1 MGGTAL
7 IRLEKEAGEN
17 AGSTHRSE
25 DFRQAPLGLMRRR
38 RQRAVLFTHLHSY
51 LVPLALLDQLIVAAR
66 LLEPDV
72 REEKNQNHHPGDRDV
87 VRLGDD
93 TPKLPKSADML
104 HCQLPCT
111 ALPKAIHDALP
122 GAIKRVLESAR
133 RCLRL
138 PTVPGSVNVGRPGQL
153 AVKTVNHYNF

>member
-1 MGGTAL
+1 VGGTAS

-17 AGSTHRSE
+17 AGSEYRPD

-66 LLEPDV
+66 LLEPDIS
-72 REEKNQNHHPGDRDV
+72 EEKNQNHHPGDWDV
-87 VRLGDD
+87 VRLGYD

-104 HCQLPCT
+104 HC
-111 ALPKAIHDALP
+111 
-122 GAIKRVLESAR
+122 
-133 RCLRL
+133 
-138 PTVPGSVNVGRPGQL
+138 
-153 AVKTVNHYNF
+153 